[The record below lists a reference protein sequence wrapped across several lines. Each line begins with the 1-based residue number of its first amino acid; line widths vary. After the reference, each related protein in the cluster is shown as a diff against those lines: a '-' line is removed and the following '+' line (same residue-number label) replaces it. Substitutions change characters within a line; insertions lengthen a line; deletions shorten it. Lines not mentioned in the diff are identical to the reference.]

1 MPTSENYS
9 AITTGEVD
17 ADSPLDASLL
27 GKIRA
32 AIINLHERL
41 GGSYDATIENHN
53 HDGVNSALIEI
64 GPNFVRNGSFESGT
78 SGWTITQYTGG
89 TVATNTA
96 NDMDGATALAFTST
110 SVANGGGDATS
121 AGFMPVSG
129 GRSYRASCMVKAGA
143 SNVSSKLEVI
153 WYSDAQAQISATTVC
168 SETSTP
174 TTASIRGGT
183 VVAPSNA
190 RYAKLKFT
198 GCVPGV
204 GSSTGTVYVDGIVLT
219 FGAPPVEAG
228 TAVLV
233 DAGDATA
240 TTSASFVKVK
250 EVAIHVEGRV
260 RVTFDVAQTLG
271 SQGDGQ
277 VYINGSPIGAVHV
290 NNGTVPSVS
299 ASDDVSVTVGDLVQ
313 VYARRTSGSGDIAI
327 KNMQIKTA
335 VQMLPYVAL

>member
-89 TVATNTA
+89 TVATNTG

-121 AGFMPVSG
+121 AGFMTVSG
-129 GRSYRASCMVKAGA
+129 GRSYRPSCMVKASTG
-143 SNVSSKLEVI
+143 NVSCQLEAI
-153 WYSDAQAQISATTVC
+153 WYSDAQAQISATTVF

-174 TTASIRGGT
+174 TSAAIRGGT

-204 GSSTGTVYVDGIVLT
+204 GSSTGTVYVDGIVFT

-228 TAVLV
+228 NAILV

-240 TTSASFVKVK
+240 TISGSFVKVK

-260 RVTFDVAQTLG
+260 RVTFDVAQTG
-271 SQGDGQ
+271 AAGDGQ
-277 VYINGSPIGAVHV
+277 VFINGVAVGAVHV

-299 ASDDVSVTVGDLVQ
+299 ASDDVSVAVGDLVQ
-313 VYARRTSGSGDIAI
+313 VYARRTSGSGDITI